1 MAGKTRTPELPELA
15 IPVPFLER
23 MRSLLGDEFPAFLES
38 YEQSPVQ
45 GLRANTLKISP
56 AALTEL
62 LPFDL
67 QPVTWSPETFIL
79 GGGLD
84 QGEARPGKHPYH
96 AAGLYYLQDPSATA
110 PVELLNPL
118 PGERVLDISAAP
130 GGKATHIAARLQGS
144 GLLVANELINKR
156 AWELAGNLERWGATN
171 VAITSETPER
181 LAGRWPEFF
190 DAVLVDAPC
199 SGEGMFRKG
208 DAARREWSSALVEGC
223 AVRQDAILEQVA
235 GLVRPGGR
243 LVYSTCT
250 FSPDEDEG
258 TVARFMETHPEF
270 SLAEPPPL
278 PGFDRGR
285 PDWLPEPL
293 QRPELARC
301 VRLWP
306 QRVPG
311 EGHFAALLTKN
322 GETQRSPVRPPGIP
336 KLGRGVEEDYRNFV
350 AETFLDPPVAGR
362 LVLEGA
368 YLYALPEG
376 LPDMTGLRYM
386 HPGWWLGEVKKARFE
401 PSHALALGVK
411 APAARRLV
419 DFDVDNPGLL
429 AYMRGETI
437 QSTGDDGWALVAV
450 NGFSLGWAKCVGG
463 RLKSHYPKGLR
474 VLGA

>member
-1 MAGKTRTPELPELA
+1 MAGKTRLPELPELA
-15 IPVPFLER
+15 IPAPFLER
-23 MRSLLGDEFPAFLES
+23 MRSLLGESFPAFLET
-38 YEQSPVQ
+38 YEHAPVQ

-56 AALTEL
+56 EAMRAL
-62 LPFDL
+62 LPIDL
-67 QPVTWSPETFIL
+67 EPVAWSRETFVFS
-79 GGGLD
+79 GQD
-84 QGEARPGKHPYH
+84 QGEARPGKHPFH

-118 PGERVLDISAAP
+118 PGEKVLDISAAP

-171 VAITSETPER
+171 VAITTETPER

-208 DAARREWSSALVEGC
+208 DAARREWSPALVEGC
-223 AVRQDAILEQVA
+223 AARQDAILEHVA
-235 GLVRPGGR
+235 GMIRPGGR

-258 TVARFMETHPEF
+258 TVDRFLEAHPEF
-270 SLAEPPPL
+270 SLEAPPAS
-278 PGFDRGR
+278 PGFNRGR
-285 PDWLPEPL
+285 PDWLPQSL

-306 QRVPG
+306 HQVPG
-311 EGHFAALLTKN
+311 EGHFAALLRKDA
-322 GETQRSPVRPPGIP
+322 GQGQAPAVRLHPPTRLS
-336 KLGRGVEEDYRNFV
+336 KSAEEAYIAFV
-350 AETFLDPPVAGR
+350 AQTFIGSPTGGR
-362 LVLEGA
+362 LELQGA

-376 LPDMTGLRYM
+376 MPDLTALRYL
-386 HPGWWLGEVKKARFE
+386 HLGWWLGEVKKARFE
-401 PSHALALGVK
+401 PSHALALGIH
-411 APAARRLV
+411 PSAARRVV
-419 DFDVDNPGLL
+419 DFSVDNPDLL
-429 AYMRGETI
+429 AYLRGETV
-437 QSTGDDGWALVAV
+437 QSAGDDGWVLVAV
-450 NGFSLGWAKCVGG
+450 SGFSLGWAKRVGG